1 MADEEA
7 FDLETTC
14 FQLITAAGTAKS
26 DYMEALN
33 KAKEGDYE
41 GAKASLE
48 EGDTSYREG
57 HAVHSGL
64 VQREAAGNPVKM
76 GLLLTHVE
84 DQMMAAEVFR
94 AMVVEMIDLYKRLDG
109 KTEADGKGQE
119 A

>member
-1 MADEEA
+1 MADEE

-33 KAKEGDYE
+33 KAKAGDFD
-41 GAKASLE
+41 GAKESID

-57 HAVHSGL
+57 HAVHAGL

-109 KTEADGKGQE
+109 KTAE
-119 A
+119 